1 MSGLFTISPMTI
13 TSPIPPNTQNLAW
26 ADAHS
31 HLQDPRLAPHLPQV
45 LARACNAG
53 ISPLH
58 VNSTCEAD
66 WNAVRLLADA
76 NPGLVICSFGLHPW
90 FIQGRSSR
98 WLQGLREILST
109 RPAGIGEIGLDARM
123 DDGLDTD
130 RESIFRAQLDLS
142 CELALPASLHC
153 RDAWPRMLEIL
164 LALPPHPAGL
174 LIHAY
179 SGPTDALPALAA
191 KNVHIS
197 FGGTLTRPQN
207 VRARENAATVPNG
220 HFLLESDAPD
230 LPPTLPGGIPP
241 HLADGDGRI
250 LSEPAYI
257 PYTGRLLAQLR
268 HATPC
273 EIAAQTTATA
283 RRLFAKLLT

>member
-1 MSGLFTISPMTI
+1 MIL

-26 ADAHS
+26 TDAHS
-31 HLQDPRLAPHLPQV
+31 HLQDPRLAPHLPHV
-45 LARACNAG
+45 LARARHAG
-53 ISPLH
+53 IELLH
-58 VNSTCEAD
+58 VNATCEAD
-66 WNAVRLLADA
+66 WPTVRGLADA
-76 NPGLVICSFGLHPW
+76 NPGLVICSFGIHPW

-98 WLQGLREILST
+98 WLQALRNLLST

-123 DDGLDTD
+123 GDDLDAD

-142 CELALPASLHC
+142 YELALPASLHC

-164 LALPPHPAGL
+164 LALPSHPAGL

-179 SGPTDALPALAA
+179 SGPPDALPALAEN
-191 KNVHIS
+191 NVHIS
-197 FGGTLTRPQN
+197 FGGTLTRPKN
-207 VRARENAATVPNG
+207 ARARENAAKVPAG
-220 HFLLESDAPD
+220 HYLLESDAPD
-230 LPPTLPGGIPP
+230 LPPTLPDGTPL
-241 HLADGDGRI
+241 HLVDTNGKI

-257 PYTGRLLAQLR
+257 PTIGQILAHLR
-268 HATPC
+268 HTTPI